1 MKTWILLNST
11 YFESDNESW
20 ILLFLNVKNVKLLS
34 LKGKLPKNAGQIIK
48 ELLSDNNIVTHLK
61 RMNLENYC
69 KNLAGEKG
77 SKKIN
82 LILALNI

>member
-48 ELLSDNNIVTHLK
+48 ELLSDNNIVTSKFKSCVTLK
-61 RMNLENYC
+61 KDES
-69 KNLAGEKG
+69 GELLQKPCG
-77 SKKIN
+77 RKRK
-82 LILALNI
+82 